1 MAVRP
6 RFPKRAFAIQL
17 FLQPSQGFLHRLTFF
32 QFDFRQLVSHPSLMP
47 FAIKNLR
54 RPIISVLSRT
64 VKGYRGRPL
73 VS

>member
-1 MAVRP
+1 
-6 RFPKRAFAIQL
+6 
-17 FLQPSQGFLHRLTFF
+17 
-32 QFDFRQLVSHPSLMP
+32 LVSHPSLMP